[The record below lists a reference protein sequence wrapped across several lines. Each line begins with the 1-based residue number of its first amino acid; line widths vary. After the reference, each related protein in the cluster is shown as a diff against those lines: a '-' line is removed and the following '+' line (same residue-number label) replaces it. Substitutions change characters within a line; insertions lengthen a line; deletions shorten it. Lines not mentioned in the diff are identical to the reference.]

1 MEPPGSRLPEPL
13 SAKDIRQ
20 ISEVVKNPSFDVY
33 VGEDDDILRRVSGRL
48 EFDVPED
55 DRDSLGLKG
64 GSLEFSVEFSD
75 VNGDQSIEAP
85 ANARPLSALTRSLG
99 AGGVLGGA
107 TGSTGGSPGANG
119 GATVTPPA
127 TGSGGGSASPPADAP
142 DADDFKRYVDCL
154 DEARPEDTDALQR
167 CAELLQQP

>member
-1 MEPPGSRLPEPL
+1 M
-13 SAKDIRQ
+13 
-20 ISEVVKNPSFDVY
+20 
-33 VGEDDDILRRVSGRL
+33 
-48 EFDVPED
+48 
-55 DRDSLGLKG
+55 
-64 GSLEFSVEFSD
+64 
-75 VNGDQSIEAP
+75 
-85 ANARPLSALTRSLG
+85 
-99 AGGVLGGA
+99 LGGA

-127 TGSGGGSASPPADAP
+127 TDRGGGSAAPPADAP